1 MKIIEGKT
9 DRTLMEF
16 INIKKRGNVV
26 LSTAYNYSTEQGI
39 LYEDLLCSVE
49 KIDDDQLEPL
59 KQQAEMI
66 SDSEVI
72 DIIEALIK
80 EGTNTKMELVKAT
93 YEKANDTQ
101 LIYLRNIQRQ
111 TLVTPQF
118 FIYGNILWVSGV
130 LRFTRIC
137 TKRLNGRGG
146 FSVFQFFRISV
157 CLPLPLSG
165 RSFPRVTNCTP
176 FRSWHPCPT
185 GSLQSSES
193 RAT

>member
-93 YEKANDTQ
+93 YEKANISRRHATHILEKYTETNSSDPSIFHLWEYTVGERGAK
-101 LIYLRNIQRQ
+101 IYENL
-111 TLVTPQF
+111 
-118 FIYGNILWVSGV
+118 Y
-130 LRFTRIC
+130 
-137 TKRLNGRGG
+137 
-146 FSVFQFFRISV
+146 
-157 CLPLPLSG
+157 
-165 RSFPRVTNCTP
+165 
-176 FRSWHPCPT
+176 
-185 GSLQSSES
+185 
-193 RAT
+193 